1 MTDRQELTMW
11 NQAVSDDRL
20 AMFTAERR
28 NASALAAAGWLGL
41 AAAPTLVPVL
51 DRAPRGR
58 DETGAW
64 FRHDAY
70 GKQ

>member
-1 MTDRQELTMW
+1 MW
-11 NQAVSDDRL
+11 NQAVFDDRL

-51 DRAPRGR
+51 DRAPNERN
-58 DETGAW
+58 ETGAW
-64 FRHDAY
+64 LRRHDAY